1 MKIKMILFL
10 LFLSLTFG
18 LCSCS
23 LVPGDMQ
30 NPSENTK
37 YQMLLN
43 SGSCFVFIFQDK
55 ETGVWYISTPG
66 GVTPRLNADGT
77 LYVSE

>member
-1 MKIKMILFL
+1 MKRKMILFL

-23 LVPGDMQ
+23 PVPGDRK
-30 NPSENTK
+30 NSAENIK

-43 SGSCFVFIFQDK
+43 SGSCFVFVFQDK
-55 ETGVWYISTPG
+55 ETGVWYISTTG
-66 GVTPRLNADGT
+66 GVTPRLNSDGT